1 MQVYKAYFK
10 IIKSNIT
17 QLLIYVFI
25 FLAFAIILGRV
36 STSPSDVNFETTK
49 VDIAFINN
57 DKDSKIVSNLKDYLS
72 KNTNIED
79 IGTTKQDKQNAL
91 YFREVEY
98 IVTIPKGFT
107 DKILSGDKD
116 VDIEKTQ
123 IPNSTSQVFVD
134 NLINRYL
141 NTVSRYTSTI
151 DNISEKDLISNVNKD
166 LSKTTKVEVETY
178 KNDSIKNNN
187 CNRYYNFLSYSILAV
202 LIFGI
207 GDVMMT
213 FNKKDLKRRNLASAM
228 SFSKMNFQMVLGN
241 ISFAIGAWVVMILAS
256 FIMYKT
262 YMFTINGML
271 LLLNSLVFTFAS
283 LSVSLLISNFITSR
297 DFMSAVANVIVLGTC
312 FISGVFVPQQYLSKG
327 VIAVAKFNPTYWYVK
342 ANDEIAVLVN
352 YSNSNLM
359 EILTNISIVMGFAI
373 AVYALNL
380 VIVKQKRISN

>member
-241 ISFAIGAWVVMILAS
+241 ISFDIGSWVVMILAS